1 MQVSIHSFLKINT
14 MGGLLYI
21 IAIILVIAWA
31 LLAFSYDGATG
42 LIHAAFVLAI
52 IALLLQVIRRGH
64 KESQLTAIAAT
75 FANQQN

>member
-31 LLAFSYDGATG
+31 LGFFVYGATG
-42 LIHAAFVLAI
+42 LIHALLVLAI
-52 IALLLQVIRRGH
+52 IALLLQVIRRG
-64 KESQLTAIAAT
+64 A
-75 FANQQN
+75 